1 MGNTRRHGND
11 TVEIER
17 SIMFERKDNQS
28 TKILEKVRDVMISD
42 KQTKSS
48 KEKTHLRSLAS

>member
-1 MGNTRRHGND
+1 M
-11 TVEIER
+11 EIER